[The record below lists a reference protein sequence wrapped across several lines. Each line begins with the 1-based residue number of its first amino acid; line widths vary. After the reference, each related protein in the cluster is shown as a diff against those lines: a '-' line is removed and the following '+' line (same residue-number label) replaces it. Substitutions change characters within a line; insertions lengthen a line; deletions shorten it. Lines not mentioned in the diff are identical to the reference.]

1 MKLPWSRKK
10 CATCNSVLKEKKGI
24 HELRLN
30 TADGIVEIEIC
41 GECADFWDKSADVL
55 QKRGRTDA
63 KEDL

>member
-1 MKLPWSRKK
+1 MFWKRKK
-10 CATCNSVLKEKKGI
+10 CATCKTVLKEKKGI

-55 QKRGRTDA
+55 LSRGKDS
-63 KEDL
+63 KDE